1 MCSNSFR
8 FDASTAVRAV
18 RFSNMALLAT
28 LDCSLG
34 SVRRYFPG
42 QFLRNSFI
50 VEKVKCRWKLLHG
63 TRNAGTPLMISDD
76 ETLRAPR
83 LQPFILPAT
92 MLGPVNFRISVHE
105 RFEIQFAPS
114 RMVPTQTP
122 PGVERYSNRQTL
134 GT

>member
-42 QFLRNSFI
+42 QFLRNSFL
-50 VEKVKCRWKLLHG
+50 VEKS
-63 TRNAGTPLMISDD
+63 NAVGNSCMEPAMRV
-76 ETLRAPR
+76 LR
-83 LQPFILPAT
+83 
-92 MLGPVNFRISVHE
+92 
-105 RFEIQFAPS
+105 
-114 RMVPTQTP
+114 
-122 PGVERYSNRQTL
+122 
-134 GT
+134 